1 MPQPNDLSRSLVALD
16 HNSTIIAVHE
26 AGDPQISPAWQM
38 LLAMRADRVL
48 RRRERGALPALA
60 PFGWDR
66 DESLFRDNI
75 GRPGSTLIEAVRFAG
90 DSPLDR
96 LKWWP
101 GDRR

>member
-1 MPQPNDLSRSLVALD
+1 
-16 HNSTIIAVHE
+16 
-26 AGDPQISPAWQM
+26 M

-48 RRRERGALPALA
+48 RRRKRGALPALA
-60 PFGWDR
+60 PFGRIETSRFAPISGGPDR
-66 DESLFRDNI
+66 
-75 GRPGSTLIEAVRFAG
+75 PLIEAVRFAG